1 MSDIITCVGCGRG
14 VRTIHGCYNRHH
26 SVKGGGTYC
35 FMSEQ
40 HAPITGHT
48 DQAMISKAQLVAK
61 LAMRIQDEDPH
72 QVWRYLT
79 AMPGELVQEMLM
91 IAARRPGH
99 RRAHRRRNLGLG
111 KTTARRTNRGSRMK
125 DSRLQQALAALDDA
139 RTTLADITSEMSESP
154 DHTTLIL
161 ATDRI
166 NRAIDGVKAVAK

>member
-91 IAARRPGH
+91 IALA
-99 RRAHRRRNLGLG
+99 GLDIEG
-111 KTTARRTNRGSRMK
+111 RTVGEIWDWVRQ
-125 DSRLQQALAALDDA
+125 LPDA
-139 RTTLADITSEMSESP
+139 RIE
-154 DHTTLIL
+154 
-161 ATDRI
+161 
-166 NRAIDGVKAVAK
+166 VAG